1 MPRLSAKAVVE
12 KAESK
17 AKPAT
22 PRGGARPGAG
32 RKSKKEKN
40 QTAITAAE
48 KQIKDRLPEY
58 IENLH
63 QLANGGYEVIE
74 TIYEPAGT
82 VMIDTIKNDDNG
94 KVVKGKCLAFPKLPP
109 EQLVI
114 VKRVVK
120 IKDRD
125 RAANE
130 YLLDRIM
137 GRPSQP
143 VKFEDLSDEELIR
156 EIEKALS
163 GSGA

>member
-1 MPRLSAKAVVE
+1 MPRLSAKAVVD
-12 KAESK
+12 KA
-17 AKPAT
+17 AGGKPAS
-22 PRGGARPGAG
+22 RKGGARPGAG

-40 QTAITAAE
+40 QTAISAAE
-48 KQIKDRLPEY
+48 KKIKDRLPEY

-63 QLANGGYEVIE
+63 ALANGGYELIE
-74 TIYEPAGT
+74 TIYEPAAT
-82 VMIDTIKNDDNG
+82 VMIDTFSTDDKG
-94 KVVKGKCLAFPKLPP
+94 KIVKGKHLAFPDLPP

-137 GRPSQP
+137 GRPQQP
-143 VKFEDLSDEELIR
+143 VKFENLSDEELIR
-156 EIEKALS
+156 EIEKALGGS
-163 GSGA
+163 GS